1 MKRQFNKAV
10 AVATSAALLL
20 SSAMPVFGAE
30 RAIDRFTDVTGH
42 WAVSDLSSMVER
54 GIMGGYP
61 DNTMRPQQSV
71 TIAESVKL
79 INKALELKGSG
90 DVSVIKYSDV
100 KKDAWYSGE
109 IAIAIENGYLSK
121 VAPGEKLNPNAPAT
135 REQLSSMFA
144 QAMELKAKDLTSLDK
159 FKDSAKISAS
169 FKADM
174 AAAVEKGLFGGYED
188 ETIRPSE
195 KVIRATMAAVSNRTI
210 LERELESN
218 QGIVLGANDM
228 LVDSNG
234 VTVSNKAVDTLW
246 IAPVKG
252 EGVIVLE
259 NINAKKVVV
268 MGENTQIEIK
278 STTAAVKERRAKV
291 ADILSFIGEL
301 EIRVP
306 NVRLSVGKGS
316 TIKLLTLKPEAKQA
330 SISGA
335 GTVEKVVIGADN
347 VKFEIVGAK
356 FEVLKAVVGA
366 VINGQS
372 VAGNTKGTV
381 TTDGVKKETISGGGG
396 GSSSGGSSTPSYN
409 TYNYNF
415 QIIKTDAGGTT
426 PISIMKK
433 EYSENTALNFET
445 VKAAYG
451 AIGTPSDAVMAKAM
465 PTIKSILDLTN
476 AEEKTYAKVL
486 NAAIQD
492 AISKKVDLKVFTG
505 LVPGYV
511 ENIAYDSDSK
521 VVEDNVKYFTS
532 ALLKADL
539 GSILSDLDQLF
550 PESSIP
556 SKISVSVMGTELEA
570 DERILS
576 GAAAT
581 IDSKLKDFTFA
592 QATDKEIVKIG
603 LNGSDTTT
611 LSLKITK

>member
-30 RAIDRFTDVTGH
+30 RAIDRFTDVSGH
-42 WAVSDLSSMVER
+42 WAVSDLSSMAER
-54 GIMGGYP
+54 GIMVGYP

-71 TIAESVKL
+71 TMAESVKL

-90 DVSVIKYSDV
+90 DVSLIKYSDV

-195 KVIRATMAAVSNRTI
+195 KVIRATMAAVANRTI
-210 LERELESN
+210 LDRELEKT

-234 VTVSNKAVDTLW
+234 VTVSGKTVDTLW
-246 IAPVKG
+246 ISPVKG

-259 NINAKKVVV
+259 NINAKKVVIK
-268 MGENTQIEIK
+268 GDNTQVEIK

-291 ADILSFIGEL
+291 AETGSFIGEI
-301 EIRVP
+301 EIFGAKIK
-306 NVRLSVGKGS
+306 LSVGKGS
-316 TIKLLTLKPEAKQA
+316 KITLLTIKPEAKQA
-330 SISGA
+330 SIAGA
-335 GTVEKVVIGADN
+335 GTVEKVVIAADN

-356 FEVLKAVVGA
+356 FEVAKEVTGS

-372 VAGNTKGTV
+372 VSADTTGSV
-381 TTDGVKKETISGGGG
+381 TTEGIKKDSAGGGG
-396 GSSSGGSSTPSYN
+396 GGGGGVAPTPVKN
-409 TYNYNF
+409 TYAFVASKDGSDINIVEKQYYG
-415 QIIKTDAGGTT
+415 TDMMSFVAVSGV
-426 PISIMKK
+426 
-433 EYSENTALNFET
+433 YS
-445 VKAAYG
+445 
-451 AIGTPSDAVMAKAM
+451 AIGALDSTTIDSHVSKAM
-465 PTIKSILDLTN
+465 PTVKEILNLENESHVKYVKVLDDTIKAYAGNDITVFTKNGTVAGYISAIAAGTDVDNNMNLLTKALLTKSLDSILTDLGKLFPN
-476 AEEKTYAKVL
+476 SIIPSNISVKT
-486 NAAIQD
+486 I
-492 AISKKVDLKVFTG
+492 
-505 LVPGYV
+505 
-511 ENIAYDSDSK
+511 
-521 VVEDNVKYFTS
+521 
-532 ALLKADL
+532 KAD
-539 GSILSDLDQLF
+539 
-550 PESSIP
+550 
-556 SKISVSVMGTELEA
+556 GTLET
-570 DERILS
+570 LS
-576 GAAAT
+576 GTLLSAAKST
-581 IDSKLKDFTFA
+581 IDSKLGAVTFD
-592 QATDKEIVKIG
+592 QATGKTVVEIGANGKTISLEVKKM
-603 LNGSDTTT
+603 S
-611 LSLKITK
+611 

>member
-42 WAVSDLSSMVER
+42 WAVSDLSSMAER

-195 KVIRATMAAVSNRTI
+195 KVIRATMAAVANRTI
-210 LERELESN
+210 LDRELEKT

-234 VTVSNKAVDTLW
+234 VTVSGKTVDTLW
-246 IAPVKG
+246 ISPVKG

-306 NVRLSVGKGS
+306 NAKISVGKGA
-316 TIKLLTLKPEAKQA
+316 TIKLLTLKPEAAKA
-330 SISGA
+330 VIAGA

-372 VAGNTKGTV
+372 VAESRTISLDAGSQLSKVIQAYTIKETMPVAAGFVKREKGDSIISSLDKNYIIYAEPTTPKTSGVYLGLVFLQGMTESKIDTYEIINPV
-381 TTDGVKKETISGGGG
+381 TNKKERQTHVLGVTAQQPNI
-396 GSSSGGSSTPSYN
+396 PV
-409 TYNYNF
+409 TYYTGYGWSEF
-415 QIIKTDAGGTT
+415 GFPMLSDFERYIQTFSEGLKHPLIIK
-426 PISIMKK
+426 
-433 EYSENTALNFET
+433 YN
-445 VKAAYG
+445 
-451 AIGTPSDAVMAKAM
+451 
-465 PTIKSILDLTN
+465 
-476 AEEKTYAKVL
+476 
-486 NAAIQD
+486 
-492 AISKKVDLKVFTG
+492 
-505 LVPGYV
+505 
-511 ENIAYDSDSK
+511 
-521 VVEDNVKYFTS
+521 
-532 ALLKADL
+532 
-539 GSILSDLDQLF
+539 
-550 PESSIP
+550 
-556 SKISVSVMGTELEA
+556 
-570 DERILS
+570 
-576 GAAAT
+576 
-581 IDSKLKDFTFA
+581 
-592 QATDKEIVKIG
+592 
-603 LNGSDTTT
+603 
-611 LSLKITK
+611 

>member
-30 RAIDRFTDVTGH
+30 RAIDRFTDVSGH
-42 WAVSDLSSMVER
+42 WAVSDLSSMAER
-54 GIMGGYP
+54 GIMVGYP

-71 TIAESVKL
+71 TMAESVKL

-90 DVSVIKYSDV
+90 DVSLIKYSDV

-195 KVIRATMAAVSNRTI
+195 KVIRATMAAVANRTI
-210 LERELESN
+210 LDRELEKT

-234 VTVSNKAVDTLW
+234 VTVSGKTVDTLW
-246 IAPVKG
+246 ISPVKG

-259 NINAKKVVV
+259 NINAKKVVIK
-268 MGENTQIEIK
+268 GDNTQVEIK

-291 ADILSFIGEL
+291 AETGSFIGEI
-301 EIRVP
+301 EIFGAKIK
-306 NVRLSVGKGS
+306 LSVGKGS
-316 TIKLLTLKPEAKQA
+316 TIKLLTIKPEAKQA
-330 SISGA
+330 SIAGA
-335 GTVEKVVIGADN
+335 GTVEKVVIAADN

-356 FEVLKAVVGA
+356 FEVAKEVTGS

-372 VAGNTKGTV
+372 VSADTTGSV
-381 TTDGVKKETISGGGG
+381 TTEGIKKDSAGGGG
-396 GSSSGGSSTPSYN
+396 GGGGGVAPTPVKN
-409 TYNYNF
+409 TYAFVASKDGSDINIVEKQYYG
-415 QIIKTDAGGTT
+415 TDMMSFVAVSGV
-426 PISIMKK
+426 
-433 EYSENTALNFET
+433 YSAIGALNST
-445 VKAAYG
+445 TIDSHV
-451 AIGTPSDAVMAKAM
+451 SKAM
-465 PTIKSILDLTN
+465 PTVKEILNLENESHVKYVKVLDDTIKAYAGNDITVFTKNGTVAGYISAIAAGTDVDNNMNLLTKALLTKSLDSILTDLGKLFPN
-476 AEEKTYAKVL
+476 SIIPSNISVKT
-486 NAAIQD
+486 I
-492 AISKKVDLKVFTG
+492 
-505 LVPGYV
+505 
-511 ENIAYDSDSK
+511 
-521 VVEDNVKYFTS
+521 
-532 ALLKADL
+532 KAD
-539 GSILSDLDQLF
+539 
-550 PESSIP
+550 
-556 SKISVSVMGTELEA
+556 GTLET
-570 DERILS
+570 LS
-576 GAAAT
+576 GTLLSAAKST
-581 IDSKLKDFTFA
+581 IDSKLGAVTFD
-592 QATDKEIVKIG
+592 QATGKTVVEIGANGKTISLEVKKM
-603 LNGSDTTT
+603 S
-611 LSLKITK
+611 

>member
-30 RAIDRFTDVTGH
+30 RAIDRFTDVKGH
-42 WAVSDLSSMVER
+42 WAVSDLSSMAER

-61 DNTMRPQQSV
+61 DNTMRPQQTV
-71 TIAESVKL
+71 TMAESVKL

-144 QAMELKAKDLTSLDK
+144 QAMDLKAKDLTSLDK

-188 ETIRPSE
+188 GTIRPSE

-316 TIKLLTLKPEAKQA
+316 IIKLLTLKPEAAKA
-330 SISGA
+330 VIAGA

-372 VAGNTKGTV
+372 VAGNTTGSV
-381 TTDGVKKETISGGGG
+381 TT
-396 GSSSGGSSTPSYN
+396 
-409 TYNYNF
+409 
-415 QIIKTDAGGTT
+415 
-426 PISIMKK
+426 
-433 EYSENTALNFET
+433 
-445 VKAAYG
+445 
-451 AIGTPSDAVMAKAM
+451 
-465 PTIKSILDLTN
+465 
-476 AEEKTYAKVL
+476 
-486 NAAIQD
+486 
-492 AISKKVDLKVFTG
+492 
-505 LVPGYV
+505 
-511 ENIAYDSDSK
+511 
-521 VVEDNVKYFTS
+521 
-532 ALLKADL
+532 
-539 GSILSDLDQLF
+539 
-550 PESSIP
+550 
-556 SKISVSVMGTELEA
+556 
-570 DERILS
+570 
-576 GAAAT
+576 
-581 IDSKLKDFTFA
+581 
-592 QATDKEIVKIG
+592 
-603 LNGSDTTT
+603 
-611 LSLKITK
+611 

>member
-30 RAIDRFTDVTGH
+30 RAIDRFTDVSGH
-42 WAVSDLSSMVER
+42 WAVSDLSSMAER
-54 GIMGGYP
+54 GIMVGYP

-71 TIAESVKL
+71 TMAESVKL

-195 KVIRATMAAVSNRTI
+195 KVIRATMAAVANRTI
-210 LERELESN
+210 LDRELEKT

-234 VTVSNKAVDTLW
+234 VTVSGKTVDTLW
-246 IAPVKG
+246 ISPVKG

-259 NINAKKVVV
+259 NINAKKVVIK
-268 MGENTQIEIK
+268 GDNTQVEIK

-291 ADILSFIGEL
+291 AETGSFIGEI
-301 EIRVP
+301 EIFGAKIK
-306 NVRLSVGKGS
+306 LSVGKGS

-330 SISGA
+330 SIAGA
-335 GTVEKVVIGADN
+335 GTVEKVVIAADN

-356 FEVLKAVVGA
+356 FEVAKEVTGS

-372 VAGNTKGTV
+372 VSADTTGSV
-381 TTDGVKKETISGGGG
+381 TTEGIKKDSSGGGG
-396 GSSSGGSSTPSYN
+396 GGGGGVAPTPVKN
-409 TYNYNF
+409 TYAFVASKDGSDINIVEKQYYG
-415 QIIKTDAGGTT
+415 TDMMSFVAVSGV
-426 PISIMKK
+426 
-433 EYSENTALNFET
+433 YS
-445 VKAAYG
+445 
-451 AIGTPSDAVMAKAM
+451 AIGALDSTTIDSHVSKAM
-465 PTIKSILDLTN
+465 PTVKEILNLENESHVKYVKVLDDTIKAYAGNDITVFTKNGTVAGYISAIAAGTDVDNNMNLLTKALLTKSLDSILT
-476 AEEKTYAKVL
+476 
-486 NAAIQD
+486 
-492 AISKKVDLKVFTG
+492 
-505 LVPGYV
+505 
-511 ENIAYDSDSK
+511 
-521 VVEDNVKYFTS
+521 
-532 ALLKADL
+532 DL
-539 GSILSDLDQLF
+539 GKLF
-550 PESSIP
+550 PNSIIP
-556 SKISVSVMGTELEA
+556 SKISVKTIKAEGTLET
-570 DERILS
+570 LS
-576 GAAAT
+576 GTLLSAAKST
-581 IDSKLKDFTFA
+581 IDSKLGAVTFD
-592 QATDKEIVKIG
+592 QATGKTVVEIGANGKTISLEVKKM
-603 LNGSDTTT
+603 S
-611 LSLKITK
+611 

>member
-30 RAIDRFTDVTGH
+30 RAIDRFTDVSGH
-42 WAVSDLSSMVER
+42 WAVSDLSSMAER
-54 GIMGGYP
+54 GIMVGYP

-71 TIAESVKL
+71 TMAESVKL

-90 DVSVIKYSDV
+90 DVSLIKYSDV

-109 IAIAIENGYLSK
+109 VAIAIENGYLSK

-144 QAMELKAKDLTSLDK
+144 QAMELKAKDLASLDK

-195 KVIRATMAAVSNRTI
+195 KVIRATMAAVANRTI
-210 LERELESN
+210 LDRELEKT

-234 VTVSNKAVDTLW
+234 VTVSGKTVDTLW
-246 IAPVKG
+246 ISPVKG

-259 NINAKKVVV
+259 NINAKKVVIK
-268 MGENTQIEIK
+268 GDNTQVEIK

-291 ADILSFIGEL
+291 AETGSFIGEI
-301 EIRVP
+301 EIFGAKIK
-306 NVRLSVGKGS
+306 LSVGKGA

-330 SISGA
+330 SIAGA

-372 VAGNTKGTV
+372 VAGNTTGSV
-381 TTDGVKKETISGGGG
+381 TTEGIKKDSVGGGG
-396 GSSSGGSSTPSYN
+396 GGGGGGVAPAPVKN
-409 TYNYNF
+409 TYAFVASKDGSDINIVEKQYYG
-415 QIIKTDAGGTT
+415 TDMMSFVAVSGV
-426 PISIMKK
+426 
-433 EYSENTALNFET
+433 YS
-445 VKAAYG
+445 
-451 AIGTPSDAVMAKAM
+451 AIGALDSTTIDSHVSKAM
-465 PTIKSILDLTN
+465 PTVKEILNLENESYVKYVKVLDDTIKAYAGNDLTVFTKNGTVAGYISAIAAGTDVDNKMNLLTKELLKSGLDSILTDLGKLFPN
-476 AEEKTYAKVL
+476 SIIPSNISVKT
-486 NAAIQD
+486 I
-492 AISKKVDLKVFTG
+492 
-505 LVPGYV
+505 
-511 ENIAYDSDSK
+511 
-521 VVEDNVKYFTS
+521 
-532 ALLKADL
+532 KAD
-539 GSILSDLDQLF
+539 
-550 PESSIP
+550 
-556 SKISVSVMGTELEA
+556 GTLET
-570 DERILS
+570 LS
-576 GAAAT
+576 GTLLSAAKST
-581 IDSKLKDFTFA
+581 IDSKLGAVTFD
-592 QATDKEIVKIG
+592 QATGKTVVEIGANGKTISLEVKKM
-603 LNGSDTTT
+603 S
-611 LSLKITK
+611 

>member
-42 WAVSDLSSMVER
+42 WAVSDLSSMAER

-144 QAMELKAKDLTSLDK
+144 QAMDLKAKDLTSLDK

-278 STTAAVKERRAKV
+278 STTAAVKERRAKT
-291 ADILSFIGEL
+291 ADIFSFIGEL

-316 TIKLLTLKPEAKQA
+316 TIKLLTLKPEAAKA
-330 SISGA
+330 VIAGA
-335 GTVEKVVIGADN
+335 GVIEKAVIAANN
-347 VKFEIVGAK
+347 VKLDIVGAK
-356 FEVLKAVVGA
+356 FEVAKGVTGS

-372 VAGNTKGTV
+372 VAGNTSGTV
-381 TTDGVKKETISGGGG
+381 TTDGIKKDSAGGGG
-396 GSSSGGSSTPSYN
+396 GGGGGGGVAPTPVKN
-409 TYNYNF
+409 TYAFVASKDGSDINIVEKQYYG
-415 QIIKTDAGGTT
+415 TDMMSFVAVSGV
-426 PISIMKK
+426 
-433 EYSENTALNFET
+433 YSAIGALNST
-445 VKAAYG
+445 TIDSHV
-451 AIGTPSDAVMAKAM
+451 SKAM
-465 PTIKSILDLTN
+465 PTVEEILNLTNEYDVRYVTVLDNTIKAYSGNDLSVFKKGETVAGYISAIAAGTNVDTNMNALTKALLTNTLDSILTDLGKLFPN
-476 AEEKTYAKVL
+476 SIIPSNISVKT
-486 NAAIQD
+486 I
-492 AISKKVDLKVFTG
+492 
-505 LVPGYV
+505 
-511 ENIAYDSDSK
+511 
-521 VVEDNVKYFTS
+521 
-532 ALLKADL
+532 KAD
-539 GSILSDLDQLF
+539 
-550 PESSIP
+550 
-556 SKISVSVMGTELEA
+556 GTLET
-570 DERILS
+570 LS
-576 GAAAT
+576 GTLLSAAKST
-581 IDSKLKDFTFA
+581 IDSKLGAVTFD
-592 QATDKEIVKIG
+592 QATGKTVVEIGANGKTISLEIKKI
-603 LNGSDTTT
+603 S
-611 LSLKITK
+611 

>member
-30 RAIDRFTDVTGH
+30 RAIDRFTDVKGH
-42 WAVSDLSSMVER
+42 WAVSDLSSMAER

-61 DNTMRPQQSV
+61 DNTMRPQQTV
-71 TIAESVKL
+71 TMAESVKL

-188 ETIRPSE
+188 GTIRPSE

-306 NVRLSVGKGS
+306 NAKISVGKGA
-316 TIKLLTLKPEAKQA
+316 TIKLLTLKPEAAKA
-330 SISGA
+330 VIVGA

-372 VAGNTKGTV
+372 VAGNTTGSV
-381 TTDGVKKETISGGGG
+381 TTDGIKKDSTGGGG
-396 GSSSGGSSTPSYN
+396 GGGGGVAPTPVKN
-409 TYNYNF
+409 TYAFVAAKDGSEVNIVEKQYYG
-415 QIIKTDAGGTT
+415 TDKMSFAAVSGV
-426 PISIMKK
+426 
-433 EYSENTALNFET
+433 YSAVGALDSAT
-445 VKAAYG
+445 IDSHV
-451 AIGTPSDAVMAKAM
+451 AKAM
-465 PTIKSILDLTN
+465 PTVEEILNLEN
-476 AEEKTYAKVL
+476 ESHVKYVKVL
-486 NAAIQD
+486 DDTIKAYAGN
-492 AISKKVDLKVFTG
+492 DLAVFTKG
-505 LVPGYV
+505 GTAAGYIS
-511 ENIAYDSDSK
+511 EIADGTDVDTNMNALTK
-521 VVEDNVKYFTS
+521 
-532 ALLKADL
+532 ALLKSSLDSILTDL
-539 GSILSDLDQLF
+539 GKLF
-550 PESSIP
+550 PSSKIP
-556 SKISVSVMGTELEA
+556 SGITIRVIDANGDLEQISNDTL
-570 DERILS
+570 LS
-576 GAAAT
+576 AAKST
-581 IDSKLKDFTFA
+581 IDSKLGAVTFEK
-592 QATDKEIVKIG
+592 ATGKTVVEIG
-603 LNGSDTTT
+603 ANGKTI
-611 LSLKITK
+611 SLKVKKMS

>member
-30 RAIDRFTDVTGH
+30 RAIDRFTDVKGH
-42 WAVSDLSSMVER
+42 WAVSDLSSMAER

-61 DNTMRPQQSV
+61 DNTMRPQQTV
-71 TIAESVKL
+71 TMAESVKL

-195 KVIRATMAAVSNRTI
+195 KVIRATMAAVTNRTI

-234 VTVSNKAVDTLW
+234 VTVSGKTVDTLW

-252 EGVIVLE
+252 TGVIVLE

-306 NVRLSVGKGS
+306 NAKISVGKGA
-316 TIKLLTLKPEAKQA
+316 TIKLLTLKPEAAKA
-330 SISGA
+330 VIVGA

-372 VAGNTKGTV
+372 VAGNTTGSV
-381 TTDGVKKETISGGGG
+381 TTDGIKKDSTGGGG
-396 GSSSGGSSTPSYN
+396 GGGGGVAPTPVKN
-409 TYNYNF
+409 TYAFVAAKDGSEVNIVEKQYYG
-415 QIIKTDAGGTT
+415 TDKMSFAAVSGV
-426 PISIMKK
+426 
-433 EYSENTALNFET
+433 YSAVGALDSAT
-445 VKAAYG
+445 IDSHV
-451 AIGTPSDAVMAKAM
+451 AKAM
-465 PTIKSILDLTN
+465 PTVEEILNLEN
-476 AEEKTYAKVL
+476 ESHVKYVKVL
-486 NAAIQD
+486 DDTIKAYAGN
-492 AISKKVDLKVFTG
+492 DLAVFTKG
-505 LVPGYV
+505 GTAAGYIS
-511 ENIAYDSDSK
+511 EIADGTDVDTNMNALTK
-521 VVEDNVKYFTS
+521 
-532 ALLKADL
+532 ALLKSSLDSILTDL
-539 GSILSDLDQLF
+539 GKLF
-550 PESSIP
+550 PSSKIP
-556 SKISVSVMGTELEA
+556 SGITIRVIDANGDLEQISNDTL
-570 DERILS
+570 LS
-576 GAAAT
+576 AAKST
-581 IDSKLKDFTFA
+581 IDSKLGAVTFEK
-592 QATDKEIVKIG
+592 ATGKTVVEIG
-603 LNGSDTTT
+603 ANGKTI
-611 LSLKITK
+611 SLKVKKMS

>member
-42 WAVSDLSSMVER
+42 WAVSDLSSMAER

-195 KVIRATMAAVSNRTI
+195 KVIRATMAAVANRTI
-210 LERELESN
+210 LDRELEKT

-234 VTVSNKAVDTLW
+234 VTVSGKTVDTLW
-246 IAPVKG
+246 ISPVKG

-259 NINAKKVVV
+259 NINAKKVVIK
-268 MGENTQIEIK
+268 GDNTQVEIK

-291 ADILSFIGEL
+291 AETGSFIGEI
-301 EIRVP
+301 EIFGAKIK
-306 NVRLSVGKGS
+306 LSVGKGA

-330 SISGA
+330 SIAGA

-372 VAGNTKGTV
+372 VAGNTTGSV
-381 TTDGVKKETISGGGG
+381 TTEGIKKDSVGGGG
-396 GSSSGGSSTPSYN
+396 GGGGGGVAPAPVKN
-409 TYNYNF
+409 TYAFVASKDGSDINIVEKQYYG
-415 QIIKTDAGGTT
+415 TDKMSFVAVSGV
-426 PISIMKK
+426 
-433 EYSENTALNFET
+433 YS
-445 VKAAYG
+445 
-451 AIGTPSDAVMAKAM
+451 AIGALDSTTIDSHVSKAM
-465 PTIKSILDLTN
+465 PTVKEILNLENESHVKYVKVLDDTIKAYAGNDLTVFTKNGTVAGYISAIAAGTDVDNNMNLLTKELLKSGLDSILTDLGKLFPN
-476 AEEKTYAKVL
+476 SIIPSNISVKT
-486 NAAIQD
+486 I
-492 AISKKVDLKVFTG
+492 
-505 LVPGYV
+505 
-511 ENIAYDSDSK
+511 
-521 VVEDNVKYFTS
+521 
-532 ALLKADL
+532 KAD
-539 GSILSDLDQLF
+539 
-550 PESSIP
+550 
-556 SKISVSVMGTELEA
+556 GTLET
-570 DERILS
+570 LS
-576 GAAAT
+576 GTLLSAAKST
-581 IDSKLKDFTFA
+581 IDSKLGAVTFD
-592 QATDKEIVKIG
+592 QATGKTVVEIGANGKTISLEVKKM
-603 LNGSDTTT
+603 S
-611 LSLKITK
+611 

>member
-30 RAIDRFTDVTGH
+30 RAIDRFTDVKGH
-42 WAVSDLSSMVER
+42 WAVSDLSSMAER

-61 DNTMRPQQSV
+61 DNTMRPQQTV
-71 TIAESVKL
+71 TMAESVKL

-188 ETIRPSE
+188 GTIRPSE

-252 EGVIVLE
+252 TGVIVLE

-306 NVRLSVGKGS
+306 NAKISVGKGA
-316 TIKLLTLKPEAKQA
+316 TIKLLTLKPEAAKA
-330 SISGA
+330 VIVGA

-372 VAGNTKGTV
+372 VAGNTTGSV
-381 TTDGVKKETISGGGG
+381 TTDGIKKDSTVGGGG
-396 GSSSGGSSTPSYN
+396 GGGGVAPTPVKN
-409 TYNYNF
+409 TYAFVAAKDGSEVNIVEKQYYG
-415 QIIKTDAGGTT
+415 TDKMSFAAVSGV
-426 PISIMKK
+426 
-433 EYSENTALNFET
+433 YSAVGALDSAT
-445 VKAAYG
+445 IDSHV
-451 AIGTPSDAVMAKAM
+451 AKAM
-465 PTIKSILDLTN
+465 PTVEEILNLEN
-476 AEEKTYAKVL
+476 ESHVKYVKVL
-486 NAAIQD
+486 DDTIKAYAGN
-492 AISKKVDLKVFTG
+492 DLAVFTKG
-505 LVPGYV
+505 GTAAGYIS
-511 ENIAYDSDSK
+511 EIADGTDVDTNMNALTK
-521 VVEDNVKYFTS
+521 
-532 ALLKADL
+532 ALLKSSLDSILTDL
-539 GSILSDLDQLF
+539 GKLF
-550 PESSIP
+550 PSSKIP
-556 SKISVSVMGTELEA
+556 SGITIRVIDANGDLEQISNDTL
-570 DERILS
+570 LS
-576 GAAAT
+576 AAKST
-581 IDSKLKDFTFA
+581 IDSKLGAVTFEK
-592 QATDKEIVKIG
+592 ATGKTVVEIG
-603 LNGSDTTT
+603 ANGKTI
-611 LSLKITK
+611 SLKVKKMS

>member
-10 AVATSAALLL
+10 AVATSAVLLL

-42 WAVSDLSSMVER
+42 WAVSDLSSMAER

-144 QAMELKAKDLTSLDK
+144 QAMDLKAKDLTSLDK

-372 VAGNTKGTV
+372 VAGNTTGSV
-381 TTDGVKKETISGGGG
+381 TTEGIKKDSVGGGG
-396 GSSSGGSSTPSYN
+396 GGGGGGVAPAPVKN
-409 TYNYNF
+409 TYAFVASKDGSDINIVEKQYYG
-415 QIIKTDAGGTT
+415 TDMMSFVAVSGV
-426 PISIMKK
+426 
-433 EYSENTALNFET
+433 YS
-445 VKAAYG
+445 
-451 AIGTPSDAVMAKAM
+451 AIGALDSTTIDSHVSKAM
-465 PTIKSILDLTN
+465 PTVKEILNLENESHVKYVKVLDDTIKAYAGNDITVFTKNGTVAGYISAIADGTGNVDVNMNSLTKELLKSGLDSILTDLGKLFPN
-476 AEEKTYAKVL
+476 SIIPSNISVKT
-486 NAAIQD
+486 I
-492 AISKKVDLKVFTG
+492 
-505 LVPGYV
+505 
-511 ENIAYDSDSK
+511 
-521 VVEDNVKYFTS
+521 
-532 ALLKADL
+532 KAD
-539 GSILSDLDQLF
+539 
-550 PESSIP
+550 
-556 SKISVSVMGTELEA
+556 GTLET
-570 DERILS
+570 LS
-576 GAAAT
+576 GTLLSAAKST
-581 IDSKLKDFTFA
+581 IDSKLGAVTFD
-592 QATDKEIVKIG
+592 QATGKTVVEIGANGKTISLEVKKM
-603 LNGSDTTT
+603 S
-611 LSLKITK
+611 

>member
-30 RAIDRFTDVTGH
+30 RAIDRFTDVKGH
-42 WAVSDLSSMVER
+42 WAVSDLSSMAER

-61 DNTMRPQQSV
+61 DNTMRPQQTV
-71 TIAESVKL
+71 TMAESVKL

-144 QAMELKAKDLTSLDK
+144 QAMDLKAKDLTSLDK

-306 NVRLSVGKGS
+306 NAKISVGKGA
-316 TIKLLTLKPEAKQA
+316 TIKLLTLKPEAAKA
-330 SISGA
+330 VIAGA

-347 VKFEIVGAK
+347 VRFEIVGAK

-372 VAGNTKGTV
+372 VAGNTTGSV
-381 TTDGVKKETISGGGG
+381 TTDGIKKDSTGGGG
-396 GSSSGGSSTPSYN
+396 GGG
-409 TYNYNF
+409 
-415 QIIKTDAGGTT
+415 GGTGGT
-426 PISIMKK
+426 PVPSHKYAFIVSDGTNTGNLV
-433 EYSENTALNFET
+433 EETYSENTRMNFAT
-445 VKAAYG
+445 V
-451 AIGTPSDAVMAKAM
+451 SDAYSAIDDLSEAGIAKAM
-465 PTIKSILDLTN
+465 PTVKKILSL
-476 AEEKTYAKVL
+476 EK
-486 NAAIQD
+486 D
-492 AISKKVDLKVFTG
+492 G
-505 LVPGYV
+505 
-511 ENIAYDSDSK
+511 
-521 VVEDNVKYFTS
+521 VKYSVMLNDKLSTAGLEVFNDEDIKPLIESIATANQPS
-532 ALLKADL
+532 DEDITKLTEKLLAATPADILADL
-539 GSILSDLDQLF
+539 ARMF

-556 SKISVSVMGTELEA
+556 MEITVKVIGTDGDLHDLSDRKVANAVDTINTQLGVVPFSVVE
-570 DERILS
+570 DEK
-576 GAAAT
+576 T
-581 IDSKLKDFTFA
+581 
-592 QATDKEIVKIG
+592 V
-603 LNGSDTTT
+603 
-611 LSLKITK
+611 LKITMDNTELALNVKKMS

>member
-42 WAVSDLSSMVER
+42 WAVSDLSSMAER

-195 KVIRATMAAVSNRTI
+195 KVIRATMAAVANRTI
-210 LERELESN
+210 LDRELEKT

-234 VTVSNKAVDTLW
+234 VTVSGKTVDTLW
-246 IAPVKG
+246 ISPVKG

-259 NINAKKVVV
+259 NINAKKVVIK
-268 MGENTQIEIK
+268 GDNTQVEIK

-291 ADILSFIGEL
+291 AETGSFIGEI
-301 EIRVP
+301 EIFGAKIK
-306 NVRLSVGKGS
+306 LSVGKGA

-330 SISGA
+330 SIAGA

-372 VAGNTKGTV
+372 VAGNTTGSV
-381 TTDGVKKETISGGGG
+381 TTEGIKKDSVGGGG
-396 GSSSGGSSTPSYN
+396 GGGGGGVAPAPVKN
-409 TYNYNF
+409 TYAFVASKDGSDINIVEKQYYG
-415 QIIKTDAGGTT
+415 TDMMSFVAVSGVYS
-426 PISIMKK
+426 SIG
-433 EYSENTALNFET
+433 ALNST
-445 VKAAYG
+445 TIDSHV
-451 AIGTPSDAVMAKAM
+451 SKAM
-465 PTIKSILDLTN
+465 PTVKEILNLENESHVKYVKVLDDTIKAYAGNDLTVFTKNGTVAGYISAIAAGTDVDNNMNLLTKELLKSGLDSILTDLGKLFPN
-476 AEEKTYAKVL
+476 SIIPSNISVKT
-486 NAAIQD
+486 I
-492 AISKKVDLKVFTG
+492 
-505 LVPGYV
+505 
-511 ENIAYDSDSK
+511 
-521 VVEDNVKYFTS
+521 
-532 ALLKADL
+532 KAD
-539 GSILSDLDQLF
+539 
-550 PESSIP
+550 
-556 SKISVSVMGTELEA
+556 GTLET
-570 DERILS
+570 LS
-576 GAAAT
+576 GTLLSAAKST
-581 IDSKLKDFTFA
+581 IDSKLGAVTFD
-592 QATDKEIVKIG
+592 QATGKTVVEIGANGKTISLEVKKM
-603 LNGSDTTT
+603 S
-611 LSLKITK
+611 

>member
-10 AVATSAALLL
+10 AVATSAVLLL

-42 WAVSDLSSMVER
+42 WAVSDLSSMAER

-61 DNTMRPQQSV
+61 DNTMRPQQTV
-71 TIAESVKL
+71 TMAESVKL

-210 LERELESN
+210 LERELENN

-278 STTAAVKERRAKV
+278 STTAVVKERRAKA

-306 NVRLSVGKGS
+306 NVRLSVGKGA
-316 TIKLLTLKPEAKQA
+316 TVKLLTLKPEATKA
-330 SISGA
+330 VIAGA
-335 GTVEKVVIGADN
+335 GVIEKAVIAANN
-347 VKFEIVGAK
+347 VKLDIVGTK
-356 FEVLKAVVGA
+356 FEVAKGVTGS

-372 VAGNTKGTV
+372 VAGNTSGTV
-381 TTDGVKKETISGGGG
+381 TTEGIKKDSVGGGGGGGG
-396 GSSSGGSSTPSYN
+396 GSTTPSYN
-409 TYNYNF
+409 TYKYNF

-433 EYSENTALNFET
+433 DYSENTKLDFAT

-476 AEEKTYAKVL
+476 AEGKTYAKVL
-486 NAAIQD
+486 NAAIND
-492 AISKKVDLKVFTG
+492 YTEDDLAIFDETVA
-505 LVPGYV
+505 GYV
-511 ENIAYDSDSK
+511 EKIAYDSDSK
-521 VVEDNVKYFTS
+521 VVEANVKALTS
-532 ALLKADL
+532 ALLSKGLDE
-539 GSILSDLDQLF
+539 ILSDLDKLF
-550 PESSIP
+550 SGASIP
-556 SKISVSVMGTELEA
+556 SKISVSVMGTELKAE
-570 DERILS
+570 ERVLS
-576 GAAAT
+576 GAAGV

-603 LNGSDTTT
+603 LTTDSTAT
-611 LSLKITK
+611 LSLKITNN

>member
-42 WAVSDLSSMVER
+42 WAVSDLSSMAER

-210 LERELESN
+210 LERELENN

-306 NVRLSVGKGS
+306 NAKISVGKGA
-316 TIKLLTLKPEAKQA
+316 TIKLLTLKPEAAKA
-330 SISGA
+330 VIAGA

-372 VAGNTKGTV
+372 VAGNTTGSV
-381 TTDGVKKETISGGGG
+381 TTEGIKKDSVGGGG
-396 GSSSGGSSTPSYN
+396 GGGGGGVAPAPVKN
-409 TYNYNF
+409 TYAFVASKDGSDINIVEKQYYG
-415 QIIKTDAGGTT
+415 TDMMSFVAVSGV
-426 PISIMKK
+426 
-433 EYSENTALNFET
+433 YSAIGALNST
-445 VKAAYG
+445 TIDSHV
-451 AIGTPSDAVMAKAM
+451 SKAM
-465 PTIKSILDLTN
+465 PTVKEILNLENESHVKYVKVLDDTIKAYAGNDLTVFTKNGTVAGYISAIAAGTDVDNNMNLLTKALLTKSLDSILTDLGKLFPNSTIPSN
-476 AEEKTYAKVL
+476 ISVKT
-486 NAAIQD
+486 I
-492 AISKKVDLKVFTG
+492 
-505 LVPGYV
+505 
-511 ENIAYDSDSK
+511 
-521 VVEDNVKYFTS
+521 
-532 ALLKADL
+532 KAD
-539 GSILSDLDQLF
+539 
-550 PESSIP
+550 
-556 SKISVSVMGTELEA
+556 GTLET
-570 DERILS
+570 LS
-576 GAAAT
+576 GTLLSAAKST
-581 IDSKLKDFTFA
+581 IDSKLGAVTFD
-592 QATDKEIVKIG
+592 QATGNTVVEIEVNSQAISLNVK
-603 LNGSDTTT
+603 
-611 LSLKITK
+611 KIS